1 MQDQAK
7 ELLGSEIEAQ
17 LHFILDKI
25 ETIVDLLNILYS
37 EL

>member
-1 MQDQAK
+1 MHDQAK
-7 ELLGSEIEAQ
+7 ELLRAEIEAQ

-25 ETIVDLLNILYS
+25 ETLVDLLNILYS